1 MSRIADALKRASEIV
16 ANRDESHLPGQKD
29 SWRGSDNAPLEQ
41 YAREDDGPSRA
52 LRKRDDHIPVESS
65 PRDASDRRD
74 GIETVVR
81 SRDTSER
88 PPAVQRSVA
97 VADPRPQLQAVR
109 VAVESA
115 FAGNLVGTEGS
126 AESAEQYKR
135 LATTL
140 HDIQAR
146 SEWNGA
152 GAVGR
157 GLKTLLVSSAVAG
170 EGKTLTAVNLALTL
184 SESARQRV
192 LLIDLNLQHP
202 SVHDALGLPNT
213 PGVADILRSDSIR
226 KVPLLMISPSLS
238 VLPAGRF
245 AGSLMEALGSDAM
258 RALLDETAD
267 RFDWVILDGPAVQQ
281 MSHPAVAARL
291 SRAVLF
297 VIASGSTAHPVV
309 DRAITEIGRG
319 CVIGAVLNRVKVP

>member
-115 FAGNLVGTEGS
+115 FAGNLVGPEV
-126 AESAEQYKR
+126 A
-135 LATTL
+135 
-140 HDIQAR
+140 
-146 SEWNGA
+146 
-152 GAVGR
+152 R